1 MHGRKSLWLL
11 LSLAALTL
19 SCTSD
24 PKVKAQRYLENGNK
38 FFAKGKFR
46 DATIMYRSALK
57 QDLRFGEAYY
67 RLGLAD
73 LKLAAYGDAAQNL
86 VRAVSLQPDNTDAA
100 VKLAELYQ
108 VAALQDPQHSAEL
121 LKNVK
126 DLAAKLVAKDPR
138 SYDGHRLTGQV
149 DLLQKDIPGALKELA
164 EANDVNPLQPQTV
177 LVYLQALEADHQFAV
192 GEKLAYQLIDKTKTY
207 SPIYDIL
214 YYYYIKQNRLDD
226 GERILKLKAA
236 SNPKNA
242 SYLIQLAGHY
252 YLTKRRM
259 DMEAVIQTLS
269 NDKEFP
275 EGHLLAGDF
284 FLFRLREFDRAE
296 EQYNAA
302 IKAFPKDKA
311 VYQKR
316 LVELYAN
323 TGRGA
328 EANRLLAGI
337 LKENS
342 KDTDAIAMRA
352 ALAVTSGD
360 RQQIDGAANDL
371 QALVTKNPGN
381 HILRYSLARALI
393 AKGDLEQARIQ
404 LEDAIRLRP
413 DFIAARELL
422 ARVQMSRGDPGD
434 ALKAANDLIAMDRNN
449 LQAHLVRSTSLLG
462 LGQRDQAKQ
471 ELDLITKN
479 YPQNVDARFQV
490 GFLAWQQKDYPQAER
505 IFADLHNADPKNLRG
520 LIGIVETLAS
530 ENRMKQAIEEADKSV
545 AAQPERSDVRL
556 VLANLQIRDKQFDQ
570 AVQNFQILLNKQ
582 PASADLLFRLGETY
596 RLKGDVNSAVDAFR
610 RSSKAAP
617 NDTAA
622 LLQLGMMIDGT
633 PGHPDQAQPIYEQI
647 LKIRPDNAVALN
659 NLAFI
664 KAEKGVDLDQALTMA
679 QRALQQRPNSVAFAD
694 TLGWV
699 YVRKNVS
706 DEAVKIFADLIS
718 KQPSNPTFHYH
729 YAMALLLK
737 GDRPSAR
744 RELETAIRNHPSQQ
758 EITKIQDVLQ
768 KL

>member
-1 MHGRKSLWLL
+1 MPRHKAFWLL
-11 LSLAALTL
+11 VPLATLAL

-46 DATIMYRSALK
+46 EASIMYRSALK

-73 LKLAAYGDAAQNL
+73 LKLAAYGDAAQML
-86 VRAVSLQPDNTDAA
+86 VRAVSLQPDNTDAS
-100 VKLAELYQ
+100 VKLAELYM
-108 VAALQDPQHSAEL
+108 VAAVQDPQHSAEL

-126 DLAAKLVAKDPR
+126 DLAAKLVAKDPH
-138 SYDGHRLTGQV
+138 SFDGHRLTGQV
-149 DLLQKDIPGALKELA
+149 DLIQKDIPGALKELA
-164 EANDVNPLQPQTV
+164 EANDAKPLQPETV
-177 LVYLQALEADHQFAV
+177 LIYVQALEVDGQFAA
-192 GEKLAYQLIDKTKTY
+192 GEKLAYQVIDKYKTY
-207 SPIYDIL
+207 TPIYDIL
-214 YYYYIKQNRLDD
+214 YYYYMKQNRPDD

-236 SNPKNA
+236 NNPKNA
-242 SYLIQLAGHY
+242 SYLMELAGHY
-252 YLTKRRM
+252 YLSKRRS
-259 DMEAVIQTLS
+259 DMEAVIQRLS
-269 NDKEFP
+269 NEKEFP
-275 EGHLLAGDF
+275 EGHLVAGDF

-302 IKAFPKDKA
+302 IKAFPKDTA

-316 LVELYAN
+316 LVELYAS
-323 TGRGA
+323 TGRGG

-342 KDTDAIAMRA
+342 KDSDAIAMRA

-360 RQQIDGAANDL
+360 KRQIDNATNDL
-371 QALVTKNPGN
+371 QALVTKNPSN
-381 HILRYSLARALI
+381 HILRYTLARALI
-393 AKGDLEQARIQ
+393 AKGDLEQARLQ

-413 DFIAARELL
+413 DYVVARELL
-422 ARVQMSRGDPGD
+422 ARVQISRGDPGG
-434 ALKAANDLIAMDRNN
+434 ALKTANDLIAIDRNN
-449 LQAHLVRSTSLLG
+449 LQAHLMRSTSLLG
-462 LGQRDQAKQ
+462 LGQRDEAKQ

-490 GFLAWQQKDYPQAER
+490 GYLAWQQKDYPQAER
-505 IFADLHNADPKNLRG
+505 IFADLHSADPKNLRG
-520 LIGIVETLAS
+520 LIGLVEALAS
-530 ENRMKQAIEEADKSV
+530 ENRMKQAIEEANKAVS
-545 AAQPERSDVRL
+545 AEPERSEVRL
-556 VLANLQIRDKQFDQ
+556 VLANLQVRDKQYDP
-570 AVQNFQILLNKQ
+570 AIQNFQILLNKQ
-582 PASADLLFRLGETY
+582 SASADLLYRLGETY
-596 RLKGDVNSAVDAFR
+596 RLKGDLNSALDAFR
-610 RSSKAAP
+610 RSSQAAP
-617 NDTAA
+617 SDTAA
-622 LLQLGMMIDGT
+622 LLQMGMLMDGA
-633 PGHPDQAQPIYEQI
+633 GHPDQAQPVYEQI

-664 KAEKGVDLDQALTMA
+664 KAEKGVDLDEALTMA
-679 QRALQQRPNSVAFAD
+679 QKALQQRPNAIAFAD

-706 DEAVKIFADLIS
+706 EEAVKIFADLIS
-718 KQPSNPTFHYH
+718 KQPSNPTLHYH

-758 EITKIQDVLQ
+758 ETTKIQDVLQ

>member
-1 MHGRKSLWLL
+1 MPRHKAFWLL
-11 LSLAALTL
+11 VPLATLAL

-46 DATIMYRSALK
+46 EASIMYRSALK

-73 LKLAAYGDAAQNL
+73 LKLAAYGDAAQML
-86 VRAVSLQPDNTDAA
+86 VRAVSLQPDNTDAS
-100 VKLAELYQ
+100 VKLAELYM
-108 VAALQDPQHSAEL
+108 VAAVQDPQHSAEL

-126 DLAAKLVAKDPR
+126 DLAAKLVAKDPH
-138 SYDGHRLTGQV
+138 SFDGHRLTGQV
-149 DLLQKDIPGALKELA
+149 DLIQKDIPGALKELA
-164 EANDVNPLQPQTV
+164 EANDAKPLQPETV
-177 LVYLQALEADHQFAV
+177 LIYVQALEVDGQFAA
-192 GEKLAYQLIDKTKTY
+192 GEKLAYQVIDKYKTY
-207 SPIYDIL
+207 TPIYDIL
-214 YYYYIKQNRLDD
+214 YYYYMKQNRPDD

-236 SNPKNA
+236 NNPKNA
-242 SYLIQLAGHY
+242 SYLMELAGHY
-252 YLTKRRM
+252 YLSKRRS
-259 DMEAVIQTLS
+259 DMEAVIQRLS
-269 NDKEFP
+269 NEKEFP
-275 EGHLLAGDF
+275 EGHLVAGDF

-302 IKAFPKDKA
+302 IKAFPKDTA

-316 LVELYAN
+316 LVELYAS
-323 TGRGA
+323 TGRGG

-342 KDTDAIAMRA
+342 KDSDAIAMRA

-360 RQQIDGAANDL
+360 KRQIDNATNDL
-371 QALVTKNPGN
+371 QTLVTKNPSN
-381 HILRYSLARALI
+381 HILRYTLARALI
-393 AKGDLEQARIQ
+393 AKGDLEQARLQ

-413 DFIAARELL
+413 DYVVARELL
-422 ARVQMSRGDPGD
+422 ARVQISRGDPGG
-434 ALKAANDLIAMDRNN
+434 ALKTANDLIAIDRNN
-449 LQAHLVRSTSLLG
+449 LQAHLMRSTSLLG
-462 LGQRDQAKQ
+462 LGQRDEAKQ

-490 GFLAWQQKDYPQAER
+490 GYLAWQQKDYPQAER
-505 IFADLHNADPKNLRG
+505 IFADLHSADPKNLRG
-520 LIGIVETLAS
+520 LIGLVEALAS
-530 ENRMKQAIEEADKSV
+530 ENRMKQAIEEANKAVS
-545 AAQPERSDVRL
+545 AEPERSEVRL
-556 VLANLQIRDKQFDQ
+556 VLANLQVRDKQYDP
-570 AVQNFQILLNKQ
+570 AIQNFQILLNKQ
-582 PASADLLFRLGETY
+582 SASADLLYRLGETY
-596 RLKGDVNSAVDAFR
+596 RLKGDLNSALDAFR
-610 RSSKAAP
+610 RSSQAAP
-617 NDTAA
+617 SDTAA
-622 LLQLGMMIDGT
+622 LLQMGMLMDGA
-633 PGHPDQAQPIYEQI
+633 GHPDQAQPVYEQI

-664 KAEKGVDLDQALTMA
+664 KAEKGVDLDEALTMA
-679 QRALQQRPNSVAFAD
+679 QKALQQRPNAIAFAD

-706 DEAVKIFADLIS
+706 EEAVKIFADLIS
-718 KQPSNPTFHYH
+718 KQPSNPTLHYH

-758 EITKIQDVLQ
+758 ETTKIQDVLQ